1 MIILNKNHVLKDEI
15 EKKKIKRS
23 SKNPKKIKTSY

>member
-1 MIILNKNHVLKDEI
+1 MIILNKNCVLKDEI
-15 EKKKIKRS
+15 EKKIKRS